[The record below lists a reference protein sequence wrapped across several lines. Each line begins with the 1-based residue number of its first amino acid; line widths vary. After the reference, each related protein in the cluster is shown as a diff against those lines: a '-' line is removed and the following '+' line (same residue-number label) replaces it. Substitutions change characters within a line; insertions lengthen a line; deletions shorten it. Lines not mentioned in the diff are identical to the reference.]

1 MNISNTKTIL
11 FFSIST
17 LMMNGCIPKNEL
29 VVMSPKRV
37 MVSSNV
43 MQTKKLVQPQNTWK
57 RFKPSV
63 VKKGSTNKQDCVDCY
78 ASPIDYSKPPSAS
91 NNAFSRTVKE
101 PFKSAYAKNKISNT
115 KYYGSYAYTEK
126 VSNKIA
132 IVDNYEKV
140 NANKY
145 VLPVISTMNNSY
157 GSYNTFS
164 NNSNISIQ
172 VGAFRKYSGAKRYM
186 KRYSALSSNYRV
198 IIKTG
203 RKNNQP
209 LYRVQIEGFKN
220 DMIAKRFMDSYGIQG
235 AFLVRR

>member
-1 MNISNTKTIL
+1 
-11 FFSIST
+11 
-17 LMMNGCIPKNEL
+17 MMNGCIPKHEL

-43 MQTKKLVQPQNTWK
+43 IQTQKVVQPQNTWK
-57 RFKPSV
+57 RFKPLA
-63 VKKGSTNKQDCVDCY
+63 VKNENTNKKDCIDCY
-78 ASPIDYSKPPSAS
+78 AAPIDYSKPPSAS
-91 NNAFSRTVKE
+91 NNAFSRTVKK
-101 PFKSAYAKNKISNT
+101 PFRSTYAKNKMSST
-115 KYYGSYAYTEK
+115 KHYGSYAYTEK
-126 VSNKIA
+126 ASDIIA
-132 IVDNYEKV
+132 TRDNYENV
-140 NANKY
+140 NANRY

-157 GSYNTFS
+157 NSYGSFS
-164 NNSNISIQ
+164 KSSDTSIQ
-172 VGAFRKYSGAKRYM
+172 VGAFRKYSGAKIYM

-220 DMIAKRFMDSYGIQG
+220 NIEAKRFMDNYGIQG